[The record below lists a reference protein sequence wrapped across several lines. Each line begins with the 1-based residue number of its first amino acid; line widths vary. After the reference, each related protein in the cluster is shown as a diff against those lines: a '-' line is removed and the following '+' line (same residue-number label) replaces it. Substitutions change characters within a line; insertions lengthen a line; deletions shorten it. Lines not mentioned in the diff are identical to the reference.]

1 MRPTKKPRRA
11 CGTLRGETAACG
23 PAASGNSDWQE
34 ILGEQL
40 FGGITKKCDAWP
52 KGSAGRLPGA
62 FGGWGS
68 VLGLVEHGLALALHP
83 ISCCRQH
90 HACAQH
96 QVCQPAAGAG
106 LDQLGILHRREH
118 RGLRSGG
125 RSGSRSGGRG
135 GSGVRSCIL
144 HRGQHRSL
152 GGGGGLCV
160 LHRRQ
165 LRRIGAR
172 VHGRHHGLGVALD
185 PHIPA
190 LLRGKGCSALPHPAW
205 WSLPSCLPQTA
216 RGCRP
221 CSSRSGTRT

>member
-125 RSGSRSGGRG
+125 RSGSRSGERGQVLHPAPRAAPEPRGRG
-135 GSGVRSCIL
+135 RALRPPPAAAQAYRGPGSRAAPRS
-144 HRGQHRSL
+144 
-152 GGGGGLCV
+152 
-160 LHRRQ
+160 
-165 LRRIGAR
+165 
-172 VHGRHHGLGVALD
+172 
-185 PHIPA
+185 
-190 LLRGKGCSALPHPAW
+190 GCSP
-205 WSLPSCLPQTA
+205 
-216 RGCRP
+216 
-221 CSSRSGTRT
+221 